1 MRWALALL
9 LLAGALVAPASGSA
23 AAFPDSTFDNQCQYS
38 YDRYWRPVP
47 MIFGGTL
54 TNGAGAELV
63 SGTQLAVGD
72 QVQLRNG
79 TVSAILPSWIT
90 TFAYEAGMIPAGD
103 GQLPVRAWLALEAT
117 NTDPGV
123 TAPILLN
130 TQAATHVVLNDRGV
144 VDEAQSWVRVADAP
158 APQQTWTATGGEIQV
173 RQALGESLPP
183 LPVGRNGAD
192 VRVRGSLFVEATL
205 TFPSG
210 EILRLYLDCLQG
222 DQVDQ
227 GSAHTDALPGS
238 VGVFSVPGWTGTVGG
253 ATVPGPVDA
262 DLLAN
267 QGPPRADLDQQAVLR
282 GASLRLRLTDAQR
295 AAWLGGAPSSVPVQ
309 GSVVLAGDR
318 SDEGSQTLSVAGTAA
333 VPADRAGGDISAA
346 AGLDLD
352 GGDSRGDRHPRRS
365 DARAAG
371 HGREG
376 DADAHADADLAD
388 RSVPVRAHPAR
399 GRSAHAAAA
408 RW

>member
-1 MRWALALL
+1 M
-9 LLAGALVAPASGSA
+9 
-23 AAFPDSTFDNQCQYS
+23 
-38 YDRYWRPVP
+38 
-47 MIFGGTL
+47 
-54 TNGAGAELV
+54 
-63 SGTQLAVGD
+63 
-72 QVQLRNG
+72 
-79 TVSAILPSWIT
+79 
-90 TFAYEAGMIPAGD
+90 
-103 GQLPVRAWLALEAT
+103 
-117 NTDPGV
+117 

-158 APQQTWTATGGEIQV
+158 VPQQTWTATGGEIQV

-210 EILRLYLDCLQG
+210 EIFRLYLDCLQG

-295 AAWLGGAPSSVPVQ
+295 EAWLGGAP
-309 GSVVLAGDR
+309 
-318 SDEGSQTLSVAGTAA
+318 AA
-333 VPADRAGGDISAA
+333 CRCGLRRPGG
-346 AGLDLD
+346 
-352 GGDSRGDRHPRRS
+352 RPERR
-365 DARAAG
+365 
-371 HGREG
+371 
-376 DADAHADADLAD
+376 
-388 RSVPVRAHPAR
+388 R
-399 GRSAHAAAA
+399 GR
-408 RW
+408 RP